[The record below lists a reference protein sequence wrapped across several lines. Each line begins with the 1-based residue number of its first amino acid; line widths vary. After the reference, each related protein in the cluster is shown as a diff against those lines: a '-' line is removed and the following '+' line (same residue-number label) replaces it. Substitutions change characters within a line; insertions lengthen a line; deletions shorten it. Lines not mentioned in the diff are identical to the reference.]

1 MAEGVRS
8 SHLPASPAS
17 EGALTMRTQNPP
29 AVERARDQTPG
40 PSEEAKSAPS
50 CALKAPSDHRSRREK
65 SGKKLGKTE
74 KKRSSAPPNQGACL
88 NAVRAASTETP
99 LVTLQVAPAALCGR
113 FKLLRPKSGRE
124 SGTCHI

>member
-40 PSEEAKSAPS
+40 PSEEAKSAAKLPLIGADLS
-50 CALKAPSDHRSRREK
+50 TLCSRGFSPQGECVTALETAVQAVSR
-65 SGKKLGKTE
+65 L
-74 KKRSSAPPNQGACL
+74 SARRHL
-88 NAVRAASTETP
+88 AVE
-99 LVTLQVAPAALCGR
+99 
-113 FKLLRPKSGRE
+113 RPRPRW
-124 SGTCHI
+124 

>member
-50 CALKAPSDHRSRREK
+50 CLS
-65 SGKKLGKTE
+65 SGQIFPRCVLAV
-74 KKRSSAPPNQGACL
+74 SAPKG
-88 NAVRAASTETP
+88 S
-99 LVTLQVAPAALCGR
+99 VTLPTVIER
-113 FKLLRPKSGRE
+113 
-124 SGTCHI
+124 